1 MKISIDQQFQNFL
14 ELHHLDLNLLLE
26 EAQIPN
32 LLWKEEIVL
41 TNQQFY
47 KFQEVLSKKLTDEQ
61 LLLISDVQNF
71 GLFMPIFFVAL
82 SSANGLQAIKRLAKY
97 KNIIAPVEIKVSIQ
111 ENHVQVELNDI
122 SEIQNLSR
130 FSLFNEQLIIL
141 SILRTGTGQNIIPEK
156 VISPYP
162 FSSSILEVFGISP
175 ELSKNDN
182 LLSFNLQDL
191 ELPFLT
197 RNNSMWRMIE
207 PELNRQLE
215 EIKTPSDFI
224 NSLHKEVQLLIPSG
238 DYSIQNVA
246 RKLGISSRT
255 LQRNLAQAGTTFKAE
270 LQSVQKKMALHF
282 SKDLNLTTDEISY
295 LLGYSEVSSFTRAF
309 RKWTGMTL
317 NQYRKK
323 LI

>member
-97 KNIIAPVEIKVSIQ
+97 KNVIAPVEIKVSIQ
-111 ENHVQVELNDI
+111 EKHVQVELNDI

-162 FSSSILEVFGISP
+162 FSSSILVF
-175 ELSKNDN
+175 
-182 LLSFNLQDL
+182 
-191 ELPFLT
+191 
-197 RNNSMWRMIE
+197 W
-207 PELNRQLE
+207 
-215 EIKTPSDFI
+215 DF
-224 NSLHKEVQLLIPSG
+224 S
-238 DYSIQNVA
+238 
-246 RKLGISSRT
+246 
-255 LQRNLAQAGTTFKAE
+255 
-270 LQSVQKKMALHF
+270 
-282 SKDLNLTTDEISY
+282 
-295 LLGYSEVSSFTRAF
+295 
-309 RKWTGMTL
+309 
-317 NQYRKK
+317 
-323 LI
+323 

>member
-1 MKISIDQQFQNFL
+1 M
-14 ELHHLDLNLLLE
+14 
-26 EAQIPN
+26 
-32 LLWKEEIVL
+32 
-41 TNQQFY
+41 
-47 KFQEVLSKKLTDEQ
+47 
-61 LLLISDVQNF
+61 
-71 GLFMPIFFVAL
+71 
-82 SSANGLQAIKRLAKY
+82 
-97 KNIIAPVEIKVSIQ
+97 
-111 ENHVQVELNDI
+111 
-122 SEIQNLSR
+122 
-130 FSLFNEQLIIL
+130 
-141 SILRTGTGQNIIPEK
+141 
-156 VISPYP
+156 
-162 FSSSILEVFGISP
+162 EVFGISP

-238 DYSIQNVA
+238 ECSIQNVA

>member
-97 KNIIAPVEIKVSIQ
+97 KNIIAP
-111 ENHVQVELNDI
+111 VELNDI

-238 DYSIQNVA
+238 DCSIQNVA

>member
-1 MKISIDQQFQNFL
+1 M
-14 ELHHLDLNLLLE
+14 
-26 EAQIPN
+26 
-32 LLWKEEIVL
+32 
-41 TNQQFY
+41 
-47 KFQEVLSKKLTDEQ
+47 
-61 LLLISDVQNF
+61 
-71 GLFMPIFFVAL
+71 
-82 SSANGLQAIKRLAKY
+82 AKY
-97 KNIIAPVEIKVSIQ
+97 KNVIAPVEIKVSIQ
-111 ENHVQVELNDI
+111 EKHVQVELNDI

-130 FSLFNEQLIIL
+130 FSLFNDQLIIL

-224 NSLHKEVQLLIPSG
+224 NSLCLLYTSPSPR
-238 DYSIQNVA
+238 D
-246 RKLGISSRT
+246 
-255 LQRNLAQAGTTFKAE
+255 
-270 LQSVQKKMALHF
+270 
-282 SKDLNLTTDEISY
+282 
-295 LLGYSEVSSFTRAF
+295 
-309 RKWTGMTL
+309 
-317 NQYRKK
+317 
-323 LI
+323 